1 MGTFYNS
8 RVLEWFE
15 VGRTELSRKIGLPYT
30 EWERR
35 GAYLPLVEAF
45 VRFRGR
51 ACYDDELEMTTT
63 VSLVGRAR
71 IRFDNSI
78 VQVEGA
84 GLVAEGHT
92 IHVVT
97 DQSGNLK
104 RIPDWVMKAV
114 SPD

>member
-15 VGRTELSRKIGLPYT
+15 VGRTELSRKIGLPYS

-35 GAYLPLVEAF
+35 STYLPLVEAF

-63 VSLVGRAR
+63 VSLAGRAR
-71 IRFDNSI
+71 IRFDNLI
-78 VQVEGA
+78 VHAGGA
-84 GLVAEGHT
+84 ELVAEGHT

-97 DQSGNLK
+97 DQSGSPK
-104 RIPDWVMKAV
+104 RIPDWVLEAV